1 MVTIVMHMDRTR
13 LAIVALVITV
23 LVAGCGE
30 VVDDSPTPEMEG
42 SDEPSEAE
50 TDAGDSG
57 LFDDPDRQA
66 QFDAVTADMDDE
78 TAAAFEAAVT
88 DDDGV
93 TEAGME
99 LVDRLAEIEAIGV
112 AQRDAVAVSVADRGA
127 VDDDTIATIDRLL
140 ASPDPFRETAL
151 EFGLTDTTDSG
162 ILDGEKAALGL
173 EPTEPDPDMVA
184 LAEPLAADGY
194 ERTDVEFL
202 TRAGELSAFER
213 QQASDAGLL
222 VDAVEDGTVTDD
234 ELDAVADSSGD
245 GLLDHTSERFGLD
258 PDESDEAVADLA
270 EPLAADGFDE
280 TEVDYLVR
288 VAELRDDEF
297 RWAQAEATGLLD
309 ETVADGTV
317 TDDAVDGLSDDAGDG
332 LLNGKARQL
341 GLEASES
348 NEEIAA
354 LAEPLA
360 ADGYDDTEIAYLE
373 RVVVVTDD
381 EFKRNQAEA
390 FGLLSE
396 AVADGEL
403 SEEEAEGIESFDAG
417 LLHAKA
423 SAIGVTERPEAA
435 PTIAELSEPLAAE
448 GYGDNEFDYLE
459 RVVEIHQY
467 EGHDYEVWTQAEQLG
482 LLHGAVADGEISD
495 DELWEIE
502 NDASNR
508 LLNGM
513 ETEFGTDPNLADTS
527 GDGYEDHLKWGPL
540 RDMGL
545 EVNPGEVDVYIE
557 IESERGASKP
567 TASQQQEII
576 DLFAEEPSDDI
587 GPINVHFHEFRTDV
601 DPVEDRDDMAERAA
615 DRNVEGFGLHY
626 LLITDEPYYF
636 NGEEAGGEAWAS
648 TRGPSWMVALDA
660 GSRAYRTGIV
670 AHEMGHALGIFGGDF
685 AGVDSTEY
693 SADEYNSI
701 MNYNVQGGGDSNELT
716 FSTGEPFND
725 YEHMQDQEFGSFH
738 TDTSGLERAWEA
750 GEVPEDLLEN

>member
-716 FSTGEPFND
+716 FSIGEPFND

>member
-381 EFKRNQAEA
+381 
-390 FGLLSE
+390 
-396 AVADGEL
+396 
-403 SEEEAEGIESFDAG
+403 
-417 LLHAKA
+417 
-423 SAIGVTERPEAA
+423 
-435 PTIAELSEPLAAE
+435 
-448 GYGDNEFDYLE
+448 
-459 RVVEIHQY
+459 
-467 EGHDYEVWTQAEQLG
+467 
-482 LLHGAVADGEISD
+482 
-495 DELWEIE
+495 
-502 NDASNR
+502 
-508 LLNGM
+508 
-513 ETEFGTDPNLADTS
+513 
-527 GDGYEDHLKWGPL
+527 
-540 RDMGL
+540 
-545 EVNPGEVDVYIE
+545 
-557 IESERGASKP
+557 
-567 TASQQQEII
+567 
-576 DLFAEEPSDDI
+576 
-587 GPINVHFHEFRTDV
+587 
-601 DPVEDRDDMAERAA
+601 
-615 DRNVEGFGLHY
+615 
-626 LLITDEPYYF
+626 
-636 NGEEAGGEAWAS
+636 
-648 TRGPSWMVALDA
+648 
-660 GSRAYRTGIV
+660 
-670 AHEMGHALGIFGGDF
+670 
-685 AGVDSTEY
+685 
-693 SADEYNSI
+693 
-701 MNYNVQGGGDSNELT
+701 
-716 FSTGEPFND
+716 
-725 YEHMQDQEFGSFH
+725 
-738 TDTSGLERAWEA
+738 
-750 GEVPEDLLEN
+750 